1 MVGLIHARDLA
12 AWQRWQN
19 SRQTLLR
26 RARGAVTRR
35 GSEGV
40 LTIRGTAP
48 RLLVALDSE
57 SPTSL
62 RSLVRPLS
70 HLPDDLPIAI
80 LAPGPATHLLPGSS
94 VHADGDLPDAHVT
107 LSLGHYLPI
116 GARTQAHAVRTGAEV
131 VVVQHGLLTP
141 YAPPLP
147 ERAHLLSWSEAD
159 ADFHVSGR
167 DDVRRTVVGSQL
179 LWEASQAPPAAV
191 VDERPVWLGQLH
203 GSELPRAALA
213 RAAEDFCRTT
223 GARYRP
229 HPSETDRLSRAQH
242 RRWGRSGLELDRSR
256 RDLAELAAP
265 VASVFSTGVLEAA
278 ARGLPS
284 WVHLPDPPDWVI
296 AFWER
301 YTMARWGDSEPTPPP
316 SVPAREP
323 AEQIAATLTSL
334 LGGDPR

>member
-1 MVGLIHARDLA
+1 MGLIHSTDLA
-12 AWQRWQN
+12 AWQHWQD

-26 RARGAVTRR
+26 RVRGAVTRR
-35 GSEGV
+35 GAEGV
-40 LTIRGTAP
+40 LTVRGEAP

-62 RSLVRPLS
+62 RSLVRPLR
-70 HLPDDLPIAI
+70 HLPDDLPVAI
-80 LAPGPATHLLPGSS
+80 LAPGPADHLLPGASIR
-94 VHADGDLPDAHVT
+94 ADDGLPDARVVV
-107 LSLGHYLPI
+107 SLGHYLPI
-116 GARTQAHAVRTGAEV
+116 GARAHAHAVRTGAEV

-167 DDVRRTVVGSQL
+167 DDVHRTVVGSQL
-179 LWEASQAPPAAV
+179 LWEASQAPPVAV

-203 GSELPRAALA
+203 GSELARAALA
-213 RAAEDFCRTT
+213 RAAEDFCRTA

-242 RRWGRSGLELDRSR
+242 RRWERSGLELDRSR
-256 RDLAELAAP
+256 ADFAELAAP

-284 WVHLPDPPDWVI
+284 WVHLTDPPAWVV

-301 YTMARWGDSEPTPPP
+301 YAMAPWGSSEPTPPP
-316 SVPAREP
+316 TAPAREP
-323 AEQIAATLTSL
+323 AEEIADVLTRL